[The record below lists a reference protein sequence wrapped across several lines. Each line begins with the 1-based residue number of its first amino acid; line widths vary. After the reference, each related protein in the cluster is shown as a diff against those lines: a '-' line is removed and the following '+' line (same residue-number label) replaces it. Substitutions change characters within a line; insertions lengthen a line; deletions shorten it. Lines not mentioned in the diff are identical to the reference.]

1 MQAAAGV
8 VGTDGRAD
16 LEQHR
21 PGIQAS
27 FHLHHGHPAFRV
39 AGLDR
44 PLDRRRTAPARQQ
57 RGVTV
62 DAAEA
67 RNIQHHLRQD
77 QAVGHHH
84 QQVGLE
90 RCQFGLGGRVAQ
102 GLRLVDGNLVLQ
114 GQLLDRAGHQ
124 FLPAASRAIRLGVDR
139 DDFIRAVQ

>member
-8 VGTDGRAD
+8 VGTDRRAD
-16 LEQHR
+16 LEQHW
-21 PGIQAS
+21 PCIQAS
-27 FHLHHGHPAFRV
+27 FHLHHGDARFAI

-44 PLDRRRTAPARQQ
+44 PLDRRGPAPARQQ

-67 RNIQHHLRQD
+67 RNIQHHLRQN
-77 QAVGHHH
+77 QTVGHHH

-90 RCQFGLGGRVAQ
+90 RRQFGLGGRVAQ

-124 FLPAASRAIRLGVDR
+124 FLPAAGGAIRLGVDR
-139 DDFIRAVQ
+139 DDLIRAVQ